1 VWQSV
6 GALRDLIR
14 RLSDRSELVL
24 VTAISF
30 TLFTV
35 ASAWVLLAGVR
46 QLDLTTARVL
56 RGILIE
62 LLILLAV
69 GAILRA
75 RGWTLERLGL
85 KFSWKAALAG
95 VPFFIL
101 YLLLYWIT
109 ATVVL
114 LLWPAAREVWVFRY
128 TVSAP
133 FWLLLVMLVIN
144 SFFEEVM
151 VTAYAVTAL
160 SREGAALAIT
170 ASTLL
175 RFAYHLY
182 QGPLASI
189 SVIPLGLAFAAM
201 FWRGRNVW
209 PLIVAHTIA
218 NVVVFALNPERLG

>member
-1 VWQSV
+1 M
-6 GALRDLIR
+6 RDLIR
-14 RLSDRSELVL
+14 RLSDRSELLL
-24 VTAISF
+24 VTAIAFSF
-30 TLFTV
+30 FTV
-35 ASAWVLLAGVR
+35 SSAWTLLSGVR
-46 QLDLTTARVL
+46 EVDLSTALVL
-56 RGILIE
+56 RAIGIQ
-62 LLILLAV
+62 LLILLAA

-75 RGWTLERLGL
+75 RGWTLDRLGL
-85 KFSWKAALAG
+85 RFSWKAALAG

-133 FWLLLVMLVIN
+133 FWLLLAMLVVN

-151 VTAYAVTAL
+151 VTGYVISAL

-189 SVIPLGLAFAAM
+189 SIIPLGLAFGAM
-201 FWRGRNVW
+201 FWRGRNLW

-218 NVVVFALNPERLG
+218 NVLAFALNPERLG

>member
-1 VWQSV
+1 M
-6 GALRDLIR
+6 RDLIR

-24 VTAISF
+24 VSAIAFSIV
-30 TLFTV
+30 TV
-35 ASAWVLLAGVR
+35 SSAWMLLSGVR
-46 QLDLTTARVL
+46 QVDLSTARVL
-56 RGILIE
+56 RGIVIE
-62 LLILLAV
+62 LLILGLVA
-69 GAILRA
+69 AILRA
-75 RGWTLERLGL
+75 RGWTLDRLGL
-85 KFSWKAALAG
+85 RFSWKAALAG

-114 LLWPAAREVWVFRY
+114 LVWPAAREVWVFRY

-133 FWLLLVMLVIN
+133 FWLLLAMLVVN
-144 SFFEEVM
+144 SFFEEIL
-151 VTAYAVTAL
+151 VTGYVITAL
-160 SREGAALAIT
+160 SRNGAALAIT

-189 SVIPLGLAFAAM
+189 SVIPLGLAFGAM
-201 FWRGRNVW
+201 FWRGRNLW

-218 NVVVFALNPERLG
+218 NVVAFALNPERLG

>member
-1 VWQSV
+1 V
-6 GALRDLIR
+6 RELIR
-14 RLSDRSELVL
+14 RLSDRTELVL
-24 VTAISF
+24 VTAIAFS
-30 TLFTV
+30 LVTV
-35 ASAWVLLAGVR
+35 SSAWVLLSGVR
-46 QLDLTTARVL
+46 QVDLSTARVL
-56 RGILIE
+56 RGIVLE
-62 LLILLAV
+62 LLILLAA
-69 GAILRA
+69 GAILSA
-75 RGWTLERLGL
+75 RGWTLDRLGL
-85 KFSWKAALAG
+85 RFSWKAALAG

-133 FWLLLVMLVIN
+133 FWLLLVMLVVH
-144 SFFEEVM
+144 SFFEEVL
-151 VTAYAVTAL
+151 VTGYVISAL

-189 SVIPLGLAFAAM
+189 SVIPLGLAFGAM
-201 FWRGRNVW
+201 FWRGRSLW

-218 NVVVFALNPERLG
+218 NVVAFVLNPERLG